1 MISNEEQN
9 HRHVIAIVDD
19 IDDVKLNQVGIVTNE
34 LENQLEVR
42 FIGNDITR
50 TVSPIQIKDI
60 DVFETGK
67 KRKACSNKDD
77 CPNWRLPPKARSK
90 KRRKSGCQCFT
101 KQICIT
107 CGVLKNRQTEFEIN
121 GRRAGERTTYRPHC
135 KPCYARKQGKDADK
149 KAKEEALSKHPRGSI
164 FKCPICEKVGLANIN
179 VNIVPDHDHKTGK
192 IRGVVCDSCNTGMGR
207 FNDDPGIISSAIKW
221 LEDGKKK

>member
-19 IDDVKLNQVGIVTNE
+19 IDGVKLNQVGIVTNE
-34 LENQLEVR
+34 SEEKYEVR

-77 CPNWRLPPKARSK
+77 CPNWGFKAISRK
-90 KRRKSGCQCFT
+90 KRGRKRGCQCYQ
-101 KQICIT
+101 KKICIT
-107 CGVLKNRQTEFEIN
+107 CGVLKNRQIDYDQN
-121 GRRAGERTTYRPHC
+121 RVGKNNRPTYRPHC
-135 KPCYARKQGKDADK
+135 KGCYSKKEGINLDQEARKKEI
-149 KAKEEALSKHPRGSI
+149 AKISDGAL
-164 FKCPICEKVGLANIN
+164 FKCSICEKVGLANIN
-179 VNIVPDHDHKTGK
+179 VKIVIDHDHKTGK
-192 IRGVVCDSCNTGMGR
+192 IRGPICDKCNTGLGR
-207 FNDDPGIISSAIKW
+207 WDDDPEIFSRASKW
-221 LEDGKKK
+221 LESREKK